1 MASEKK
7 RSKNTT
13 TAHRLSASGARL
25 IDLPKPPLR
34 DQIDHLSGVV
44 YSQITDVRSVRKLEM
59 SLLIPRND
67 TLKPAIIF
75 FPGGGF
81 ISSHHDR
88 FIELRFALAQRGFV
102 VAAAEYRVLPERY
115 PAPVEDCK
123 TAVRYLRAHAQ
134 DYGIDPTRIGVIGN
148 SAGGYLAQMLG
159 LTNDE
164 SKFEKGPYPE
174 QSSAVQAV
182 ASLYGFSSLLDVSG
196 GFSELAHATHAS
208 AASPEALLVHG
219 LTVGERVGKSIQDD
233 PQLVVSCSTVGYLE
247 GKKPPFLIMHGTAD
261 KLVSPMQSERLYTE
275 LVARGNHADYY
286 LLEGAGHG
294 DIYWFQPSVIDKVAD
309 WFQRVLWEQFRG

>member
-1 MASEKK
+1 
-7 RSKNTT
+7 
-13 TAHRLSASGARL
+13 
-25 IDLPKPPLR
+25 
-34 DQIDHLSGVV
+34 
-44 YSQITDVRSVRKLEM
+44 M

-67 TLKPAIIF
+67 TPKPAIVF
-75 FPGGGF
+75 LPGGGF

-88 FIELRFALAQRGFV
+88 FIELRYALAQKGCV
-102 VAAAEYRVLPERY
+102 VAAAQYRVLPERY

-134 DYGIDPTRIGVIGN
+134 DFGIDPTRIGVIGN

-164 SKFEKGPYPE
+164 SKFEKGPYLE

-182 ASLYGFSSLLDVSG
+182 ASLYGISSLLDVS
-196 GFSELAHATHAS
+196 SSLSKASHATHAS
-208 AASPEALLVHG
+208 PASPEALLVHG
-219 LTVGERVGKSIQDD
+219 LTVGDRDGKSIQDD
-233 PQLVVSCSTVGYLE
+233 PELVVSCSPVGYLE

-261 KLVSPMQSERLYTE
+261 KLLSPMQSGRLYTE
-275 LVARGNHADYY
+275 LVTRGNYADYY

-294 DIYWFQPSVIDKVAD
+294 DIFWFQPSVIDIVAD
-309 WFQRVLWEQFRG
+309 WFQRVLWESSHV

>member
-1 MASEKK
+1 MSDDKAKMNHKVSV
-7 RSKNTT
+7 
-13 TAHRLSASGARL
+13 SGAR
-25 IDLPKPPLR
+25 IIPLPQLPLR

-44 YSQITDVRSVRKLEM
+44 YSQVTDVRSVRKLEM

-67 TLKPAIIF
+67 RPKPAIIF

-88 FIELRFALAQRGFV
+88 FIELRYALAQRGFV
-102 VAAAEYRVLPERY
+102 VAAAQYRVLPERY
-115 PAPVEDCK
+115 PAPIEDAK

-134 DYGIDPTRIGVIGN
+134 EFGIDSARIGALGN
-148 SAGGYLAQMLG
+148 SAGGYLVQMLG

-164 SKFEKGPYPE
+164 SKFDKGPCPD

-182 ASLYGFSSLLDVSG
+182 VSLYGISSLLDVAG
-196 GFSELAHATHAS
+196 TERAHVKQAS
-208 AASPEALLVHG
+208 PASPEALLLHG
-219 LTVGERVGKSIQDD
+219 FTVGNHVGKSIQDD
-233 PQLVVSCSTVGYLE
+233 PELAISCSPVGYLE

-261 KLVSPMQSERLYTE
+261 KLVSPMQSERLHAE
-275 LVARGNHADYY
+275 LVARGNRADFY

-294 DIYWFQPSVIDKVAD
+294 DIYWFQPSVVDLITE
-309 WFQRVLWEQFRG
+309 WFRGAF